1 MTENEDLLAKIG
13 QLAGQINRHK
23 SQSTQPHQPS
33 SHQSQYVSRHT
44 HSHPGWAPYSRGSGR
59 GRHVAPHRN
68 RTLVLN
74 NGTSGASNSNTS
86 SPGPLSDNDSEARQ
100 STPSSG
106 WVAKRDRHMQLI
118 NSAVYDKEKQAR
130 ARAMEETRK
139 VKALRRAEREQTKVL
154 RYAQAAGVG
163 ASVSTTAQPA
173 AAHQILVNDVP
184 FKITHGGS
192 KLVRNSS
199 TRRLALFT
207 HTGIGLPVLDDPNTA
222 NTTPK
227 RVTVAGVTFVRSKNG
242 NLHRL
247 GAVASKKCVVVLVN
261 ARSYADSCHRNPSVV
276 KKRDELCKR
285 FTTTG
290 ILCSDGL
297 RPAPP
302 SLPGMRILTQT
313 HLLGTCYKGPSCP
326 FIHDPT
332 KVAIC
337 KDFLQTGQCSAGMSC
352 DLSHEP
358 SPHRSPFCM
367 HFLRGR
373 CSNPDCRYAH
383 IRVTP
388 GAPVCRAFATLG
400 YCEKGASCEERHV
413 HECPDYANNGV
424 CHKKRCKLP
433 HVDRAGQIRKAAA
446 AAAAKAGA
454 LAEHEDESDQSSEE
468 EDYDAIDSDD
478 VDSDEFDDVPEELI
492 AGMDSGEMSQ
502 QQDFIQL

>member
-1 MTENEDLLAKIG
+1 MTENEDLLARIG
-13 QLAGQINRHK
+13 QLAGRINQHK
-23 SQSTQPHQPS
+23 NQSSQSHPTSYQ
-33 SHQSQYVSRHT
+33 SHHVSRHAPT
-44 HSHPGWAPYSRGSGR
+44 HPGWAPYSRGR
-59 GRHVAPHRN
+59 GRRPVAPHRH

-74 NGTSGASNSNTS
+74 NGSASTASTGS
-86 SPGPLSDNDSEARQ
+86 SPGPGSDNDGETRPPTTSN
-100 STPSSG
+100 G

-118 NSAVYDKEKQAR
+118 NSAVYDKETQAR
-130 ARAMEETRK
+130 AKAMEETRK
-139 VKALRRAEREQTKVL
+139 AKALRRAEREQTKVL
-154 RYAQAAGVG
+154 RYAQGTAAVG
-163 ASVSTTAQPA
+163 PTPASAQS

-184 FKITHGGS
+184 FKIARGGS
-192 KLVRNSS
+192 KLIRVSN
-199 TRRLALFT
+199 
-207 HTGIGLPVLDDPNTA
+207 DPNTA

-227 RVTVAGVTFVRSKNG
+227 RVTVAGVAFVRSKNG

-247 GAVASKKCVVVLVN
+247 GAVTSKR
-261 ARSYADSCHRNPSVV
+261 APNPA
-276 KKRDELCKR
+276 KKRDDLCKR

-290 ILCSDGL
+290 
-297 RPAPP
+297 
-302 SLPGMRILTQT
+302 
-313 HLLGTCYKGPSCP
+313 TCYKGPSCLYV
-326 FIHDPT
+326 HDPS

-337 KDFLQTGQCSAGMSC
+337 KDFLQTGQCPAGNSC

-373 CSNPDCRYAH
+373 CSNPECRYAH

-400 YCEKGASCEERHV
+400 YCDKGAECTERHV

-446 AAAAKAGA
+446 AAASKAEA
-454 LAEHEDESDQSSEE
+454 VDRMDESDPSSEE

-478 VDSDEFDDVPEELI
+478 VDSDSDDDETEFITGGV
-492 AGMDSGEMSQ
+492 DSGETSA
-502 QQDFIQL
+502 QQDFIHI